1 MVSAANR
8 RLGMLLFGVF
18 TVLFAA
24 ALVGIVVL
32 N

>member
-1 MVSAANR
+1 MNAANR
-8 RLGMLLFGVF
+8 RLGMLLFGLF
-18 TVLFAA
+18 SVLFAA